1 MLLPGFFVAKLI
13 LRGEREWIDII
24 GISLGISISIVSLLL
39 IAFFATG
46 VPATQGLFLTI
57 AISAVGIAF
66 VTLRQRGKQD
76 LVIRFRKA
84 NISFLIL
91 LVAYSI
97 LLLGQFIEYPIF
109 PSSPS
114 GDFTEHL
121 KQAIS
126 YLTLSESPL
135 DAFYPPGVH
144 MIIASALLL
153 VPSEGIIVQRM
164 AMGILGVLAL
174 FALYSLGSVF
184 FKSWEKKLLIPL
196 FYVIVG
202 SHWYGGQI
210 GMGLYAN
217 FVIDVIWIIL
227 LSLTIYSV
235 RENNLK
241 VLAILPV
248 LSFALLIT
256 HFTSVIYMLIL
267 FLFYIVVMGF
277 PKRERRNYTFSLAAI
292 VAPAVVLVPVGMH
305 QILRIIGDITTPY
318 SEMAAGFVG
327 GWGLTLTGT
336 IVGGFSRYLDFLTY
350 QLGEPLFLALVI
362 CLPIGLYFAVKENNK
377 WILFPFLWLV
387 VISFLAPNNDF
398 AWRFASI
405 AIIPSIIILAYL
417 SGEFLSKSRKISR
430 YITVLTP
437 RTITAIFFITL
448 ILWVPMATVTMSYIA
463 GASGDGA
470 SYSRPEDRRDIL
482 SAFVWMRENVP
493 SDAIIAGTG
502 DWRYY
507 YAETISSIGPPFGR
521 SVSDSR
527 NQLEMLSSEI
537 AGSGPRIETQRSP
550 SEILE
555 EIRVITGHLL
565 TLGDIADDA
574 EKIYTD
580 YASTYEELKARL
592 VQVSDNKNQALS
604 ELEGRSQ
611 VWQNS
616 MEHLLEEVNPIYQ
629 GILSRVEST
638 GLIRLV
644 QSDDIEKAGLEL
656 LVGFRGSEATVLDA
670 YSQSGGERSLAT
682 TAFLLALQQGVI
694 SPIRAVDE
702 FDVHLDPRNREAVFR
717 MIFESLQKSQR
728 TEGQYILITPGQ
740 ITVVDP
746 KVNILLVQ
754 NAYGKSKTRKVESS
768 G

>member
-24 GISLGISISIVSLLL
+24 GISLGISISIVSLLV
-39 IAFFATG
+39 IAFLATG

-126 YLTLSESPL
+126 YLTVSESPL
-135 DAFYPPGVH
+135 NASYPPGVH

-153 VPSEGIIVQRM
+153 VPGEGIIVQRM

-196 FYVIVG
+196 FYVIIG
-202 SHWYGGQI
+202 SHWYSGQI

-217 FVIDVIWIIL
+217 FVMDVIGIIL

-256 HFTSVIYMLIL
+256 HFTSVIYMFIL
-267 FLFYIVVMGF
+267 VLFYIVATGF

-292 VAPAVVLVPVGMH
+292 LAPVIPLIPVGMH
-305 QILRIIGDITTPY
+305 QILRIIEELATPRW
-318 SEMAAGFVG
+318 ELAAGYIPG
-327 GWGLTLTGT
+327 GKNTPLQSFLHQYSL
-336 IVGGFSRYLDFLTY
+336 FLDFLSI
-350 QLGEPLFLALVI
+350 QLGELLFLTLVI
-362 CLPIGLYFAVKENNK
+362 CLPIGLYFAFKENNK

-387 VISFLAPNNDF
+387 VVSFIAPNNGF
-398 AWRFASI
+398 AWRFATI
-405 AIIPSIIILAYL
+405 AVIPSTIILAYL

-437 RTITAIFFITL
+437 RTITTIFLITL
-448 ILWVPMATVTMSYIA
+448 IVWVPMTTITSPYIA
-463 GASGDGA
+463 GVSGEAPGDYG
-470 SYSRPEDRRDIL
+470 PGHHQDIL
-482 SAFVWMRENVP
+482 SAFVWVRENVP
-493 SDAIIAGTG
+493 LDATIIGTG
-502 DWRYY
+502 DWTYY
-507 YAETISSIGPPFGR
+507 YAELTSSFGPPFGG
-521 SVSDSR
+521 SVSESNQFSWSQHYPKNGTFAPNIGGRNWLLIRHSTSATDSLALTNSIDGTHVVVTDGLSVSEMMGIFQSSYGLCLFPICWTEQRILQSLLEDSR
-527 NQLEMLSSEI
+527 EFE
-537 AGSGPRIETQRSP
+537 
-550 SEILE
+550 
-555 EIRVITGHLL
+555 
-565 TLGDIADDA
+565 
-574 EKIYTD
+574 
-580 YASTYEELKARL
+580 
-592 VQVSDNKNQALS
+592 
-604 ELEGRSQ
+604 
-611 VWQNS
+611 
-616 MEHLLEEVNPIYQ
+616 
-629 GILSRVEST
+629 
-638 GLIRLV
+638 
-644 QSDDIEKAGLEL
+644 
-656 LVGFRGSEATVLDA
+656 
-670 YSQSGGERSLAT
+670 
-682 TAFLLALQQGVI
+682 TAF
-694 SPIRAVDE
+694 
-702 FDVHLDPRNREAVFR
+702 EAG
-717 MIFESLQKSQR
+717 R
-728 TEGQYILITPGQ
+728 TAIYAR
-740 ITVVDP
+740 VRS
-746 KVNILLVQ
+746 N
-754 NAYGKSKTRKVESS
+754 
-768 G
+768 